1 MFFEAFDQRAENKI
15 PHQPACWQFVD
26 QIDNLF
32 FYKDWQFFRV
42 WQLLTYLTIS
52 GQLVNML
59 WCVISKVEYGGQP
72 SWRSQGCLMI
82 LIMEIN
88 IVLWMYWLWWLYG
101 NYDDHDDFD
110 DYDDFDFDYI
120 NINKVEWFAN
130 ILMRRTFAKGCN
142 FKTFFTQD
150 FCCNAKAYRIH
161 ALANL
166 KCFRYF
172 CKMPARTV
180 PWVLAVFHGISFVD
194 NLFKVLKLQI
204 LISYLYLYY

>member
-1 MFFEAFDQRAENKI
+1 MSDTHSKKLQINHRYLCSLRHLIRGTRTKYLTSQHVDNLLTKLTIFFTK
-15 PHQPACWQFVD
+15 
-26 QIDNLF
+26 IDNC
-32 FYKDWQFFRV
+32 FRV
-42 WQLLTYLTIS
+42 WQLLTNLTIS
-52 GQLVNML
+52 DQLVNML
-59 WCVISKVEYGGQP
+59 CKVEYGGQP

-130 ILMRRTFAKGCN
+130 ILMRRTFAEGCN

-172 CKMPARTV
+172 RKMPALCQNIKIWFQHV
-180 PWVLAVFHGISFVD
+180 IHYFEEKK
-194 NLFKVLKLQI
+194 N
-204 LISYLYLYY
+204 